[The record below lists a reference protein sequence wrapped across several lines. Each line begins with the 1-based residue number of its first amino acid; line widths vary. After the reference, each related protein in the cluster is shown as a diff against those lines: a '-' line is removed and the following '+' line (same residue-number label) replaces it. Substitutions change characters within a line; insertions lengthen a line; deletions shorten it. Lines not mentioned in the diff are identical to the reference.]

1 MSEVH
6 KTYTYDK
13 TNKNGETVTKTINR
27 TYTKKKDTSKS
38 LFNKELKEAVINL
51 INSDIKTIKEMN
63 PHKRVSYVCAKCK
76 EELDFTPAYNSLRR
90 MFTKLLDNSEVVE
103 PSSD

>member
-13 TNKNGETVTKTINR
+13 TNKKGEPVTKTINR
-27 TYTKKKDTSKS
+27 TYTKKKDTSKT
-38 LFNKELKEAVINL
+38 LFIKENKEAVINL
-51 INSDIKTIKEMN
+51 INSNIKTIKEMN

-76 EELDFTPAYNSLRR
+76 EELDLEPSYNSLRR
-90 MFTKLLDNSEVVE
+90 LFTKLLVE
-103 PSSD
+103 QQEDQE

>member
-13 TNKNGETVTKTINR
+13 TNKKGEPVTKTINR
-27 TYTKKKDTSKS
+27 TYTKKKDTSKT
-38 LFNKELKEAVINL
+38 LFNKENKEGLIKL

-76 EELDFTPAYNSLRR
+76 EELDFEPSYNSLRR
-90 MFTKLLDNSEVVE
+90 LFTKLLVDSE
-103 PSSD
+103 SNQQ

>member
-1 MSEVH
+1 MTEVH

-13 TNKNGETVTKTINR
+13 TNKNGETVTKTVNV

-51 INSDIKTIKEMN
+51 INSNINTIKDMN

-76 EELDFTPAYNSLRR
+76 EELDFAPAYNSLRR
-90 MFTKLLDNSEVVE
+90 MFTKLLSEQE
-103 PSSD
+103 DQE